1 MTVLRFL
8 LLVLVNS
15 FVMVASSHDKLFV
28 SERVFIAPLSQCVDL
43 EDTIRVAGQVLSTDF
58 SDFYP
63 YSRYVYVELVDDGSH
78 VVTRNKVRMADDG
91 TFYTNI
97 PLTKKEDKGI
107 YYLRGYTQFM
117 RNRGN
122 ALFPLNPIYI
132 GVEPGESPCLT
143 GMGAMFFP
151 EGGHLACGGTV
162 QNVGVYLYD
171 GSKSPVAAGF
181 AVLKNMRD
189 TVCCGKTDKYGLA
202 TVSFIPESGSM
213 YVLSSAYHTFHM
225 PQPLDIPTLRA
236 TVNRSRLVCNIVPGS
251 SNAAEMSDSLHV
263 YIYHSSFGIRQLSL
277 KNGVGMADVS
287 DCAPGLLTMWLT
299 DLSGSVLAQRL
310 LWVGNY
316 CDEAEPYGFS
326 VHTGGLAGDT
336 VYVNLDPGL
345 GHGSIFVRF
354 APENSCDTASAFEI
368 LNLRN
373 EVLSPIPFPK
383 ASAGENSRQIMRS
396 VENWLLSTGQTMIG
410 ADLLRAD
417 SVNYVFPVEDALCVS
432 GSVFDGKRPLREANV
447 QIYNSQNNDAVS
459 VSTDTDGHF
468 NAVVKDFLDGGKFY
482 VQAYNGKGKTGEYTY
497 KLDKTDFPPVVDMYA
512 NMFDAEETSA
522 DRLLPFAQQVD
533 TVKRHNVDEVVVKRN
548 RPVEKGYNWVRT
560 KNVFNY
566 YDREFLDHHPNIMTI
581 KDAILYTGKVKV
593 SNGDNCLSWKS
604 EKLQGLP
611 QQHVSSLD
619 NENTV
624 YSQIAIVLNG
634 MKVERN
640 LSDILS
646 WSISDVET
654 IELVQPLDI
663 RSIWHNAGFG
673 FFDIKMRT
681 IVRQEPE
688 VSNGATI
695 QPLGIAMPVHPY
707 VYRLPEKDGVYKMMV
722 DVVSADRRIRSI
734 VREIEVKGKND

>member
-1 MTVLRFL
+1 MLA
-8 LLVLVNS
+8 NS
-15 FVMVASSHDKLFV
+15 FVMAASSHDKLFL
-28 SERVFIAPLSQCVDL
+28 SERVFLAPLSQCVDL
-43 EDTIRVAGQVLSTDF
+43 EDTIRVAGQVLSTDY

-63 YSRYVYVELVDDGSH
+63 YSRYIYVDLVGDNSH

-91 TFYTNI
+91 TFYTDM
-97 PLTKKEDKGI
+97 PLTKKMDKGI

-122 ALFPLNPIYI
+122 ALFPLYPLYI
-132 GVEPGESPCLT
+132 GIEPEKRPYLT

-151 EGGHLACGGTV
+151 EGGHLACGGAV

-171 GSKSPVAAGF
+171 GSKSPVAADF

-189 TVCCGKTDKYGLA
+189 TVCCSKTDKYGLA

-213 YVLSSAYHTFHM
+213 YVLTSASHTFHM
-225 PQPLDIPTLRA
+225 PQPLDIPTLRTA
-236 TVNRSRLVCNIVPGS
+236 VNRNLLVCNIVPGS
-251 SNAAEMSDSLHV
+251 SDAAEMSDSLRV

-299 DLSGSVLAQRL
+299 NLSGSVIAQRL

-316 CDEAEPYGFS
+316 CDEAEPSGIS
-326 VHTGGLAGDT
+326 VRTGGLVGDT
-336 VYVNLDPGL
+336 VYVDSDPSW
-345 GHGSIFVRF
+345 GHCSVFVRF
-354 APENSCDTASAFEI
+354 APEKSCDTTSAFEI

-383 ASAGENSRQIMRS
+383 ASAGENSWQVMRS
-396 VENWLLSTGQTMIG
+396 VENWLLSAGQSMIN

-417 SVNYVFPVEDALCVS
+417 SINYMFPIENALCVS

-468 NAVVKDFLDGGKFY
+468 NAVVKDFVDGSKFY
-482 VQAYNGKGKTGEYTY
+482 VQAYNSKGKAGEYTY
-497 KLDKTDFPPVVDMYA
+497 KLDKTDFPPVVNMCA
-512 NMFDAEETSA
+512 NNLGVEKIYS
-522 DRLLPFAQQVD
+522 DRLVPVAQQVD

-611 QQHVSSLD
+611 QQHVSSID

-681 IVRQEPE
+681 IVRQESE

-695 QPLGIAMPVHPY
+695 QPLGIAMPQHPY
-707 VYRLPEKDGVYKMMV
+707 VYRLPEKEGVYKMMV

-734 VREIEVKGKND
+734 VRKIEVKSKR